1 MSAAQD
7 AYLLAGERS
16 ELERLQVQS
25 LVWEPAGRALLA
37 GIPRLQQP
45 RVLDCGCGVLGWLRV
60 LSEWAGPGGTVV
72 GTDIDGRMLAG
83 ARESSVAGSLGNVEL
98 VEDDLFASHLPA
110 ASFDLVHARFQ
121 IAPLGR
127 AAEQV
132 AACRRWLKPGGWL
145 VLEDPDMAS
154 CRINPDGVGFHE
166 LVHLIERAFLAA
178 GGNINAGR
186 ALPNYF
192 HALGAEPTVLAQV
205 VALPPGHPYL
215 RLPLKFAEALR
226 PRLERLVGETALERL
241 LARVEADLARPGV
254 WGTTFTLIQAYAQ
267 LP

>member
-1 MSAAQD
+1 MNVAQD
-7 AYLLAGERS
+7 AYLLANGAS

-25 LVWEPAGRALLA
+25 RVWEPAGRALLER
-37 GIPRLQQP
+37 IPRPQQA
-45 RVLDCGCGVLGWLRV
+45 RVLDCGCGVLGWLRI
-60 LSEWAGPGGTVV
+60 LSEWVGSDGTVV
-72 GTDIDGRMLAG
+72 GTDINGKMLAG
-83 ARESSVAGSLGNVEL
+83 ARDSCAGSVGNVEL
-98 VEDDLFASHLPA
+98 LEDDLFASHLPA

-132 AACRRWLKPGGWL
+132 AAYRRWLKPGGWL

-192 HALGAEPTVLAQV
+192 RALGAEPTVLAQV

-215 RLPLKFAEALR
+215 HLPLKFAAALR
-226 PRLERLVGETALERL
+226 PRLERLVGESALERL
-241 LARVEADLARPGV
+241 LTRVDADLARPGV
-254 WGTTFTLIQAYAQ
+254 WGTTFTLIQAYGQ

>member
-1 MSAAQD
+1 VARSG
-7 AYLLAGERS
+7 YLLAEQSS
-16 ELERLQVQS
+16 EIERLQLQS
-25 LVWEPAGRALLA
+25 LVWEPAARTLLEHLPRPKRARA
-37 GIPRLQQP
+37 
-45 RVLDCGCGVLGWLRV
+45 LDCGCGVLGWLRV
-60 LSEWAGPGGTVV
+60 LGEWLGRDGTVV
-72 GTDIDGRMLAG
+72 GTDVDPKMLAG
-83 ARESSVAGSLGNVEL
+83 AREAMADAPGTVEL
-98 VEDDLFASHLPA
+98 LEDDLFASRLPA

-127 AAEQV
+127 AAEQI
-132 AACRRWLKPGGWL
+132 AAFRRWLKPGGWL

-178 GGNINAGR
+178 GGNVNAGR

-192 HALGAEPTVLAQV
+192 HALGVEPTVTAQV

-215 RLPLKFAEALR
+215 RLPLQFASALR
-226 PRLERLVGETALERL
+226 PRLERLIGESALERL
-241 LARVEADLARPGV
+241 LARVEADVARPGV
-254 WGTTFTLIQAYAQ
+254 WGTTFTLIQAYAR